1 MGERY
6 VDVGKVRSRSGA
18 LQTGAR
24 TPGPL
29 TPRRDAVGLALRA
42 HHACARAQLLLGQRI
57 ERRSRAADDRRV
69 RARARRRRPRPAAR
83 SSPPPG
89 DADRS
94 TVLRPRHCEYRSQGG
109 GMLRQCVGR
118 CRSRVSARPAPH
130 APKAHRMTAVRGAA
144 APSGRRASISNRSRR
159 GSEPISTRNSTDLDA
174 ELDRSRRS
182 VARVQPAARSTLNR
196 LGSPSKLDFTR
207 LSRV

>member
-42 HHACARAQLLLGQRI
+42 YHACARAQLLLGQRI

-69 RARARRRRPRPAAR
+69 RARARRRRPRPAAQ

-89 DADRS
+89 DADRG

-118 CRSRVSARPAPH
+118 GRSRVPARPAPH

-144 APSGRRASISNRSRR
+144 APSGRRAGISNRSRR
-159 GSEPISTRNSTDLDA
+159 GTRPISA
-174 ELDRSRRS
+174 I
-182 VARVQPAARSTLNR
+182 
-196 LGSPSKLDFTR
+196 
-207 LSRV
+207 SRV